1 MRLLRQYADAAVGM
15 IKRDAT
21 IFLTYR
27 ARFLTTILSGLFS
40 LALFYYISRLVSVDA
55 FDTPDEYF
63 AFAVVGL
70 VVLEVLAATLTLLPN
85 SVRQELVAGTF
96 ERLVVSPFG
105 AVAGIASMTVFPF
118 LLAML
123 NGIFTLAVAAVVFG
137 MPVAWS
143 TAPLAIPVAFLAALA
158 FTPFSLALAGSVL
171 AIKQA
176 GMGAGFVVT
185 GISLVGGFFFPVV
198 LLPDWIEW
206 LSEVQPFTPALDL
219 LRNLLVG
226 TPLDTSVSTVIAKL
240 LVFTGALFP
249 VALLA
254 LNASLHFAQR
264 RGTVIEY

>member
-1 MRLLRQYADAAVGM
+1 MSLVRQYADAAAGM
-15 IKRDAT
+15 IRRDAT
-21 IFLTYR
+21 IFVTYR
-27 ARFLTTILSGLFS
+27 ARFLTTVLSGLFS
-40 LALFYYISRLVSVDA
+40 LALFYYISRLVNVSA
-55 FDTPDEYF
+55 FETPDDYF

-70 VVLEVLAATLTLLPN
+70 VVLEVLAATLSLLPN

-105 AVAGIASMTVFPF
+105 AVGAITSMTVFPF
-118 LLAML
+118 LLAL
-123 NGIFTLAVAAVVFG
+123 ANGIFTLAVAAFVFG
-137 MPVAWS
+137 MPVEWK
-143 TAPLAIPVAFLAALA
+143 TAPLAIPVAFLGALA
-158 FTPFSLALAGSVL
+158 FAPFAIALAGTVL
-171 AIKQA
+171 AVKQA

-185 GISLVGGFFFPVV
+185 GISLVGGFFFPVA

-226 TPLDTSVSTVIAKL
+226 TPLETSAWTAIVKL
-240 LVFTGALFP
+240 LVFAAALFP
-249 VALLA
+249 VALAA